1 MAMGVREK
9 NYRKGRAARLPP
21 LNALRAFEAAARH
34 LSMTRAA
41 EELNV
46 THGAVSQHVRMLE
59 AATNAQLFERRGN
72 RLQLTLAGSALLQPL
87 HVAFDLLS
95 EATRTMTTGETS
107 GEVSIAAPPALAN
120 LWLAREIG
128 GFLAGHPGVRLRL
141 SPSSEKRPPR
151 GGAVDIAIRY
161 GDGRFPSYIVD
172 HLCDVHLMPVCSPG
186 LLMATPSLRGY
197 KGLEK
202 VPILCA
208 DNGDEWDQ
216 WIASTGRARVAL
228 GPRHFLGNAL
238 TAIEMSVAGF
248 GVAIGDNVTTS
259 RYLAEGRLVIPIE
272 HGTRAANSFY
282 LLTRPESQANPAV
295 GIVRQWLRDS
305 LTRM

>member
-172 HLCDVHLMPVCSPG
+172 HLCDVHLM
-186 LLMATPSLRGY
+186 ATPSLRGY